1 MLLERVLDPGQAG
14 LQDGDDLAVGDLILM
29 VTFPLFNQAS
39 LVYLL
44 CCEFSWC
51 HDFEKSGIMLSALTR
66 FELKSDDSDLDKTW
80 WGSDSLGTAVR
91 SLTELSLCQYA
102 GLSTR
107 VAEVNSESTG
117 LSPAAE
123 QTGCDLDKRLGG
135 DTAQSQSWCRGAVQ
149 SSLLPVCGPHDPR
162 SGGAHGPLQAQP
174 LG

>member
-1 MLLERVLDPGQAG
+1 
-14 LQDGDDLAVGDLILM
+14 
-29 VTFPLFNQAS
+29 
-39 LVYLL
+39 
-44 CCEFSWC
+44 
-51 HDFEKSGIMLSALTR
+51 MLSALTR

-91 SLTELSLCQYA
+91 RLTELSLCQYA

-107 VAEVNSESTG
+107 VAEVNSGSTG

-123 QTGCDLDKRLGG
+123 QTGCDEDKRLGG

-149 SSLLPVCGPHDPR
+149 SSLLPVCGPRDPR
-162 SGGAHGPLQAQP
+162 SGGAHGRPQAQP